1 METRA
6 DEPRRFTNSKTLFYS
21 LFIFIVVFAYSLSH
35 PFRFQSLGSIFT
47 NFLDIIDKNYI
58 FLLCNCILFFL
69 FLDSSGTNQVE
80 CDKISVVSVHEYDH
94 NHSLNLHVY
103 NEHEAET
110 EVKQSAILVRV
121 DDEHEMVANV
131 VVEEVE
137 HDDQEEF
144 QQKCEEFIK
153 KVRQSLHQEGRYP
166 MIEYQEF
173 VG

>member
-6 DEPRRFTNSKTLFYS
+6 DEPRVFTNSQTLFYT

-35 PFRFQSLGSIFT
+35 PFRFQSFGSLFT

-69 FLDSSGTNQVE
+69 FLDSSVTNNQ
-80 CDKISVVSVHEYDH
+80 VVSVHEYDH
-94 NHSLNLHVY
+94 NYHSLNLHVH

-110 EVKQSAILVRV
+110 EVKHSAILVRV
-121 DDEHEMVANV
+121 DDEHEMVGDV

-173 VG
+173 GD